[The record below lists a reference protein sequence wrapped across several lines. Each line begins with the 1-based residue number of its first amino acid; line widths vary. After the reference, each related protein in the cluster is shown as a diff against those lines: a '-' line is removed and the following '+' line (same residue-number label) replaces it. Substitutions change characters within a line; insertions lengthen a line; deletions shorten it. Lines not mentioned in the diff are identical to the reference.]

1 MNFDENHAI
10 YIFFYLNCTKVQQ
23 ENIGWASFEKN
34 KRFLTPKKQKKKIY
48 NNSVINTDGSN
59 FTIYIFFYSEERIDE
74 YVNHTLDLN
83 MAFMTFC
90 W

>member
-10 YIFFYLNCTKVQQ
+10 YFFNLNCTKVQQ

-34 KRFLTPKKQKKKIY
+34 KRFLTPKKQKKIFY
-48 NNSVINTDGSN
+48 NNSVINTIGSN
-59 FTIYIFFYSEERIDE
+59 FTIYTIFDSEELIDE
-74 YVNHTLDLN
+74 CVNHTLDLN